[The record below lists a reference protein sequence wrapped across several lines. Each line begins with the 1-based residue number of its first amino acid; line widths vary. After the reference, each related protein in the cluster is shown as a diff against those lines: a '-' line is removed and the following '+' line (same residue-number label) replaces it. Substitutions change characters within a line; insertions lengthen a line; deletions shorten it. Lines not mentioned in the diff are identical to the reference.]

1 MYFLKGKLPWQ
12 GLQTKV
18 KKEKYEKIMET
29 KIATPIE
36 TLCKGFPGKERLFNK
51 ILIMLEE
58 FAIYLNYCRSLR
70 FEDRPDY
77 NYLKRLF
84 KDLFWRT
91 YTEWDFLFDWVILNS
106 VRRELI

>member
-1 MYFLKGKLPWQ
+1 MRRLWRQKSRHQLRHFVKDFQ
-12 GLQTKV
+12 V
-18 KKEKYEKIMET
+18 KKNSEKKKTKDKI
-29 KIATPIE
+29 
-36 TLCKGFPGKERLFNK
+36 
-51 ILIMLEE
+51 EE

-106 VRRELI
+106 VRREY